1 MVKDKETFL
10 KQVALMPELEKN
22 KLSLVFAL
30 HPNIDISKKEKFV
43 DNVGSYFLLQKEED
57 RAKIVLNSNTG
68 ANGVESWLG
77 KDLRIKQIKLKSV
90 RGFPDS
96 DKPFGINF
104 LNEEGE
110 PQSMVI
116 LGSNGSGKSSIYNSI
131 EYNYCKRIGEA
142 QLRRI
147 GQLDDE
153 APEFKDY
160 LGNFSNGFSKS
171 MCEVETV
178 SEEFTLQSVNIPA
191 EVRRK
196 VNPNTHFI
204 SDYDIYYNGQ
214 LNYLKGGKDTFHNLI
229 AESLGLSELLLFE
242 RHLRTFVAYP
252 RRTETTRIN
261 ALVKEIATEKQLIE
275 TNQKSLDEKKM
286 RLVRLTAEKE
296 EQPED
301 TKVQE
306 LQKLVAQ
313 FKPNNFSFQY
323 DYATLLKTIGEF
335 EQKYKEFSALEVK
348 GGNVSQIQF
357 LNLGLELLKDAA
369 DCPFCNSSKKSPAEI
384 NTYVSD
390 KIRQI
395 ESFNKASQELTRT
408 LNVVTE
414 GLDNLFNQIA
424 LLKGKVSQELNTI
437 KAHSEFS
444 ELASSENGFIAYVES
459 AQAHEFNSVGSVMNN
474 NEKFKLDKNSF
485 LFSFLETHR
494 TYITAELKTFL
505 ETISK
510 FASKRS
516 EILAA
521 IEKQLTGNL
530 ESKTLFEQIVTVK
543 NEIENLEQQINA
555 SNKRIQTSESELKS
569 YREQQAVFNAIK
581 DEAKTYITH
590 FHTLLSKEVL
600 QAFAPIKLIVEEVLE
615 DYIKRENREIDLA
628 IQMQPEEVDTET
640 GDILSEIITATIV
653 PKDKLQQ
660 PLPVN
665 KYFNTFHYRL
675 FSTMVG
681 VSIAMASRINTKINL
696 PLVLDDIFYASD
708 FANRATIET
717 FIKELFDLFEKYTP
731 ELKLQ
736 LILFTHDQLILES
749 AIKATAKNKA
759 DNIAFAKLF
768 PYTNAK
774 DKGDYKELAYKMP
787 AYLPYSIMQNAPVKV

>member
-1 MVKDKETFL
+1 MIKDKETFL
-10 KQVALMPELEKN
+10 KQVALMPELKGN

-30 HPNIDISKKEKFV
+30 HPNIDVSKKEKFV
-43 DNVGSYFLLQKEED
+43 DNVSSYFLLQKEED
-57 RAKIVLNSNTG
+57 RAKIVLSDSSK

-90 RGFPDS
+90 RGFPDA

-104 LNEEGE
+104 LNEEGN
-110 PQSMVI
+110 PQCMII

-131 EYNYCKRIGEA
+131 EYNYCKHIGEA

-147 GQLDDE
+147 DKLDDE
-153 APEFKDY
+153 ADEFKKY
-160 LGNFSNGFSKS
+160 LEHFSNGFSKS

-178 SEEFTLQSVNIPA
+178 SGKFTLGGVNIPP

-196 VNPNTHFI
+196 INPNTHFI
-204 SDYDIYYNGQ
+204 SDYDIYHNGQ

-229 AESLGLSELLLFE
+229 AENLGLSELLLFE
-242 RHLRTFVAYP
+242 RYLRTFVAYP

-261 ALVKEIATEKQLIE
+261 ALVKEIATEKQLLE
-275 TNQKSLDEKKM
+275 TNQKSLEEKKL
-286 RLVRLTAEKE
+286 RLTRLTAEKE
-296 EQPED
+296 QQPED

-313 FKPNNFSFQY
+313 LKPNNFSFQY
-323 DYATLLKTIGEF
+323 DYVTLLKTIGEF

-357 LNLGLELLKDAA
+357 LNLGLELLKEAT
-369 DCPFCNSSKKSPAEI
+369 DCPFCNSSKKPPVEI

-395 ESFNKASQELTRT
+395 ESFNKASQELTRS

-424 LLKGKVSQELNTI
+424 LLKGKVSQELNII

-444 ELASSENGFIAYVES
+444 ELASREIGFISYVES
-459 AQAHEFNSVGSVMNN
+459 AQAHEFSSVGSLMND
-474 NEKFKLDKNSF
+474 NEKFKLDKSRF
-485 LFSFLETHR
+485 LFSFLETHK
-494 TYITAELKTFL
+494 TYITADLKTFL

-516 EILAA
+516 EIIAA

-530 ESKTLFEQIVTVK
+530 LSKSLFEQIITVK
-543 NEIENLEQQINA
+543 NEIEILEQQVIA
-555 SNKRIQTSESELKS
+555 SNKRIQNSEIELKS

-581 DEAKTYITH
+581 DEAKTYTTH
-590 FHTLLSKEVL
+590 FHALLSKEVQ
-600 QAFAPIKLIVEEVLE
+600 QAFAPIRLIVEEVLE
-615 DYIKRENREIDLA
+615 DYIKKENREIYLS
-628 IQMQPEEVDTET
+628 IQMQPEELDTET

-653 PKDKLQQ
+653 PKDKSQP

-681 VSIAMASRINTKINL
+681 ISIAMASRINTKINL

-708 FANRATIET
+708 FTNRATIER
-717 FIKELFDLFEKYTP
+717 FIKELFDIFEKYTP
-731 ELKLQ
+731 TLKLQ
-736 LILFTHDQLILES
+736 LILFTHDQLLFES
-749 AIKATAKNKA
+749 AIKATSKERVE
-759 DNIAFAKLF
+759 NIAFAKLF
-768 PYTNAK
+768 PYAKAK
-774 DKGDYKELAYKMP
+774 DKGEYKELVYQIP
-787 AYLPYSIMQNAPVKV
+787 AYLPYSIMPNTPAKV